1 MAALGELLSFAR
13 SEEERLDKIER
24 EKQLFPLWLAN
35 YALARLQGNAEIMD
49 FEAFIAQATAPG
61 KPEAPQ
67 KKKEKRTAEEILAEF
82 APIVEA
88 DKKRGG

>member
-1 MAALGELLSFAR
+1 M
-13 SEEERLDKIER
+13 
-24 EKQLFPLWLAN
+24 
-35 YALARLQGNAEIMD
+35 QGNAEIMD